1 MVLSNKKIEYDPPI
15 EELPRDSDRQSV
27 RNSVMGWIEDYMQI
41 CNLFKGQRMD
51 LQQGDYLT
59 EIRDSFEVRG
69 MMSKITTNLDLIEE
83 DCQKYIKNFEHFSDL
98 WKYDPD
104 EAFEKFLDDEE
115 KKMDD
120 FAKEMAKDDLSES
133 EVVGDLGSLQ
143 EQSALLKGAKARIP
157 PLELFDEI
165 ITELENK
172 KREIQQM
179 RDIMNIGWLRIIVS
193 SLRDSLKIKVQKWID
208 VYTTFLLT
216 QVKVIL
222 TNLQN
227 FNKNTTEGIV
237 TNPNDHPEDKTL
249 LRKVMK
255 IISDN
260 EELTPQVEIFV
271 DKIKGMV
278 ELLKQHQVPLEE
290 HQIDIVLID

>member
-1 MVLSNKKIEYDPPI
+1 
-15 EELPRDSDRQSV
+15 
-27 RNSVMGWIEDYMQI
+27 
-41 CNLFKGQRMD
+41 
-51 LQQGDYLT
+51 
-59 EIRDSFEVRG
+59 
-69 MMSKITTNLDLIEE
+69 MMSKITNNLDLIEE

-104 EAFEKFLDDEE
+104 EHFERFLDEEE

-143 EQSALLKGAKARIP
+143 DNSALLKGAKARIP

-165 ITELENK
+165 ITELENQR
-172 KREIQQM
+172 REIQQM
-179 RDIMNIGWLRIIVS
+179 RESINIGWLRIIVS
-193 SLRDSLKIKVQKWID
+193 SLRDSLKIKVQRWID

-227 FNKNTTEGIV
+227 FNKHTTEGIV
-237 TNPNDHPEDKTL
+237 KNPNDFPEDKNL

-260 EELTPQVEIFV
+260 EELTP
-271 DKIKGMV
+271 
-278 ELLKQHQVPLEE
+278 
-290 HQIDIVLID
+290 

>member
-15 EELPRDSDRQSV
+15 EELARDSDRQSV

-69 MMSKITTNLDLIEE
+69 MMSKITSNLDLIEE
-83 DCQKYIKNFEHFSDL
+83 DCVKYIKNFEHFSDL
-98 WKYDPD
+98 WKFDPD
-104 EAFEKFLDDEE
+104 EHFEKFLDDEE

-133 EVVGDLGSLQ
+133 EVVGDIGSLQ
-143 EQSALLKGAKARIP
+143 ENSALLKGAKARIP

-172 KREIQQM
+172 RREIQQM
-179 RDIMNIGWLRIIVS
+179 RDTMNIGWLRIIVS

-208 VYTTFLLT
+208 VYTSFLLN

-222 TNLQN
+222 TNL
-227 FNKNTTEGIV
+227 
-237 TNPNDHPEDKTL
+237 
-249 LRKVMK
+249 
-255 IISDN
+255 
-260 EELTPQVEIFV
+260 
-271 DKIKGMV
+271 
-278 ELLKQHQVPLEE
+278 
-290 HQIDIVLID
+290 